1 MARARFGGKA
11 VWPRR
16 RIGLVVLPLVV
27 VVAIFWGAASVMNAF
42 IATGRHIG
50 GSSIRGTV
58 QRAAEAGKAGKAAAV
73 EASGAAA
80 SDGAEKVIPLDLKE
94 VAEEVPKEG
103 SGGKRLR
110 QFLALEPL
118 DEDDQSDQWAA
129 DMKAEN
135 LSDDEQRKKFV
146 AILSGI
152 LSAILGVGYL
162 LATFYVDSR
171 DVLGDSGLSQ
181 SDLAAM
187 QVLSGGIR

>member
-27 VVAIFWGAASVMNAF
+27 VVALSLGAVSVMDAF
-42 IATGRHIG
+42 IATGRRIV

-58 QRAAEAGKAGKAAAV
+58 RLAAEEGKAAAPAV
-73 EASGAAA
+73 EVSGAVAR
-80 SDGAEKVIPLDLKE
+80 DGVEKVIPLDLKE

>member
-16 RIGLVVLPLVV
+16 RIALVVLPLVV
-27 VVAIFWGAASVMNAF
+27 VVALSLGAASVMDAF
-42 IATGRHIG
+42 IATGRRIV

-58 QRAAEAGKAGKAAAV
+58 RLATEEGKAAAPAV
-73 EASGAAA
+73 EVSGAVAR
-80 SDGAEKVIPLDLKE
+80 DGVEKVIPLDLKE
-94 VAEEVPKEG
+94 VAEEVPREG